1 MTEKRRYTTTQTKAR
16 KAALDILYQAELRGA
31 SLSETI
37 SEQHSLAENE
47 PRPLTK
53 TILQG
58 ILEHGSDID
67 RRISESLDRSWTLER
82 MNNIDRN
89 LARIAV
95 FEMDYTDTPDPAII
109 SQAVLLAGEYSTD
122 DSPAFLNGVLAKAM
136 ATKPNTN

>member
-58 ILEHGSDID
+58 ILEHG
-67 RRISESLDRSWTLER
+67 WTLER

>member
-1 MTEKRRYTTTQTKAR
+1 MPAQPRYTTQTKAR
-16 KAALDILYQAELRGA
+16 KAALDILYQAELRGD
-31 SLSETI
+31 SLSATI
-37 SEQHSLAENE
+37 SEQQSLAQN
-47 PRPLTK
+47 PFRPLTRE
-53 TILQG
+53 ILHG
-58 ILEHGSDID
+58 VVEHGAEID
-67 RRISESLDRSWTLER
+67 ARIGGCLDRSWTLER

-109 SQAVLLAGEYSTD
+109 SQAVLLAGDLSTD

>member
-1 MTEKRRYTTTQTKAR
+1 MPAQPRYTTQTKAR
-16 KAALDILYQAELRGA
+16 KAALDILYQAELRGD

-37 SEQHSLAENE
+37 SEQQSYA
-47 PRPLTK
+47 PQPFRPLTRE
-53 TILQG
+53 ILHG
-58 ILEHGSDID
+58 IVEHHAEID
-67 RRISESLDRSWTLER
+67 ARIADCLDRSWTLER

-109 SQAVLLAGEYSTD
+109 SQAVLLAGDLSTD

>member
-1 MTEKRRYTTTQTKAR
+1 MPDHRRYTTQTKAR

-37 SEQHSLAENE
+37 SEQQSLAGLEF
-47 PRPLTK
+47 RPLTK
-53 TILQG
+53 AILQG
-58 ILEHGSDID
+58 IVEHGSEID
-67 RRISESLDRSWTLER
+67 QRITACLDRSWTLER
-82 MNNIDRN
+82 MNNIDRS

-95 FEMDYTDTPDPAII
+95 FEMDHTDTPDPAII

-122 DSPAFLNGVLAKAM
+122 DSPTFLNGVLAKAM